1 MSRRIDIEKFCP
13 RCAKKFAATDD
24 SVNCPSD
31 GVELLPVKQDPLIG
45 MMVAQ
50 QYQIQEVIGSGG
62 WSVVYRARDVRLQ
75 RIVAFKV
82 LRTDLV
88 STADKIQRF
97 EKEARLASSF
107 SHPHI
112 CTIFDYGILPSGQP
126 YLVLEH
132 LSGRSL
138 DRLIRERGAL
148 PIDQL
153 VMLIKQTA
161 NALQAAHLR
170 GIVHRDLK
178 PGNIMVVEEQGHECV
193 KVIDFGLAKSYDV
206 KSSDQLTQ
214 TGLTIGTPAYMSPEQ
229 VKGID
234 LDGRSD
240 IYSLGCIVYELLTGK
255 QAVGGHSVFETM
267 HNQLE
272 VMPALPDTDEIPQPL
287 KTLALTCLAK
297 DPIDRY
303 QNMREL
309 ELDLESFEKR
319 GKLTPRKKNV
329 FAKLRRKRVPLP
341 VAVAVLVA
349 FLTMAAFKMV
359 STANLPPA
367 VPAVD
372 QSFDDRLP
380 ELTRLSNADQMPKA
394 HELANQYVAELKA
407 QGKEH
412 SPEMVKLG
420 KLMHKL
426 SMQGDALEKRALA
439 LPFITLVREA
449 EKSRFPRGSDE
460 YIRACREAVNSALAC
475 DFTRAQP
482 YIEDL
487 VAATEEKYGKDSKEA
502 CEPRYELAWN
512 LFGALKYDDAEREY
526 ERLAA
531 LAAKYYPP
539 RDNFNVRVWGDMSWL
554 YCNAGKYDKAEAAA
568 EKAISLMSAATP
580 IRLRRD
586 SYWTAAGVECKCRK
600 YDQAEAFYREAM
612 HLSKT
617 IDTRDVP
624 TILVDMGRCLF
635 AAGKYKQAEPILAAS
650 LPRIAKTSTTNSAI
664 YKECLSDY
672 LELLR
677 KTSRP
682 ELARTVEAKY
692 GSPLR

>member
-24 SVNCPSD
+24 AVNCPDDS
-31 GVELLPVKQDPLIG
+31 VELLPVKQDPLIG
-45 MMVAQ
+45 VTVAD
-50 QYQIQEVIGSGG
+50 QYEIIEVIGSGG
-62 WSVVYRARDVRLQ
+62 WSVVYRARDIRLQ

-132 LSGRSL
+132 LSGKSL
-138 DRLIRERGAL
+138 DRLIREKGTL
-148 PIDQL
+148 PVSSL
-153 VMLIKQTA
+153 VSLMKQTA

-178 PGNIMVVEEQGHECV
+178 PGNIMVVEEQGQELV

-240 IYSLGCIVYELLTGK
+240 IYSLGCIIYELLTGK

-272 VMPALPDTDEIPQPL
+272 VMPALPESEEIPLPL
-287 KTLALTCLAK
+287 KTVTLTCLAK

-309 ELDLESFEKR
+309 ENDLDSFEKK
-319 GKLTPRKKNV
+319 GKLGARKKNV
-329 FAKLRRKRVPLP
+329 FAKLRRQRVALP
-341 VAVAVLVA
+341 VAVAVFVA
-349 FLTMAAFKMV
+349 LLTMAAFKW
-359 STANLPPA
+359 TANVGTTPA
-367 VPAVD
+367 VTVD
-372 QSFDDRLP
+372 QTWDNRLP
-380 ELTRLSNADQMPKA
+380 ELTRLSIADDMPKA
-394 HELANQYVAELKA
+394 HELANQWVAELKS

-412 SPEMVKLG
+412 SPEMVKLA

-426 SMQGDALEKRALA
+426 SMQGDTLEKRAMA
-439 LPFITLVREA
+439 LPYITLVREA
-449 EKSRFPRGSDE
+449 EKSRFPHGSDE
-460 YIRACREAVNSALAC
+460 YIRASREAVNSALAC
-475 DFTRAQP
+475 DFTKASP
-482 YIEDL
+482 YIQDL
-487 VAATEEKYGKDSKEA
+487 VASTEAKYGKESKEA

-512 LFGALKYDDAEREY
+512 LFGVLKYAEAEKEY
-526 ERLAA
+526 ESLAK

-539 RDNFNVRVWGDMSWL
+539 RDNFNVRIWGDMSWL
-554 YCNAGKYDKAEAAA
+554 YCNSGKFDKAQAAA
-568 EKAISLMSAATP
+568 EKAIGLMSPVTP

-586 SYWTAAGVECKCRK
+586 SYWTAAGVECKCHK
-600 YDQAEAFYREAM
+600 FDKAEAFYREAM
-612 HLSKT
+612 ALSKT

-635 AAGKYKQAEPILAAS
+635 AAGKYKEAEPILADS

-677 KTSRP
+677 RTSRP
-682 ELARTVEAKY
+682 ELARAVEAKY